1 MVEAKDGKQLRYM
14 EPLFVTED
22 CLKCHEE
29 QGYQLN
35 QLRGGIA
42 VGLSYEPFLAAQR
55 SQINSVVIRY
65 LIFALIL
72 VASSSLFTRK
82 SLLDEQK
89 KKSYAVQLEYLSR
102 IDGLTGLLNR
112 RALMDRL
119 DETIESA
126 LANKSPLSILL
137 LDLDD
142 FKRINDTYGH
152 LAGDLILKHSA
163 AVIKENVRAVDSV
176 GRYGGDEI
184 MVVLPGLSGALAE
197 KVKERIKRAM
207 SNSPLDYEGVLLYQ
221 QVSGGV
227 GTLPEM
233 ERDEATNRET
243 LRRLLIQGA
252 DKQLYLE
259 KQAKKRGLTGPGK

>member
-1 MVEAKDGKQLRYM
+1 M